1 MLCRNKK
8 YAELLNSVPLYVGDK
23 SYGGVDFITLRF
35 TTEPQEEAMRI
46 CDMFV
51 NGQAPDFRRTGGL
64 YYRDLL

>member
-1 MLCRNKK
+1 M
-8 YAELLNSVPLYVGDK
+8 PLYVGDK

-35 TTEPQEEAMRI
+35 TTEPREEAMRI
-46 CDMFV
+46 CDMFA